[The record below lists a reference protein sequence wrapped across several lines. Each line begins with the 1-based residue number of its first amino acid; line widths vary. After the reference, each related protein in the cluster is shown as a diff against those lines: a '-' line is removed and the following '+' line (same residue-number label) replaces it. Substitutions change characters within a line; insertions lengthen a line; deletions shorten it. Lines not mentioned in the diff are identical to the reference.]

1 MSIKDNGIG
10 MSEAEIIDNLGTI
23 ARSGTKKFLE
33 TLSGDSAK
41 DAQLIGQFGVGF
53 YSAFIVADKVTVL
66 TKRSDAPA
74 VRWESDGEGQ
84 YEIQAA
90 DKTDRGTEVILHLR
104 DEDKEFLEPA
114 RLRQLVRKYS
124 DHLSIPIVLKT
135 GDTEET
141 LNQAKA
147 FWTRPKSE
155 LKDEDY
161 QAFYKHISHDTEDAR
176 VWAHNKVEGNIEY
189 TSLLYLPKRAP
200 FDLFEREQK
209 GGIQLYVKRVFIM
222 DKAAELL
229 PPYLRFMRGLVDSS
243 DLPLNVSRELLQN
256 NRTVEKIKAA
266 LVKRTLDLLEDL
278 AANKPAEY
286 AEFWKTFGTV
296 LKEGII
302 DDPANKIRI
311 AKLLRFNS
319 TAESGDAPNVTLE
332 AYVSRMK
339 ADQKAIYYLTADTL
353 AAARN
358 SPHLEGFRAKGME
371 VLLLTDRIDEWV
383 AGHLHEFEGK
393 TLANV
398 ASAAADVASAI
409 ETPEKA
415 AAETRLQRH
424 AGSRLAKALAG
435 KIAKAQVS
443 ARLTDS
449 PAVLI
454 AGEFGL
460 SLRMGRILK
469 QAGQNNPFA
478 TLPILELNPKHPL
491 AQRLKDTADEAAF
504 ADLAHVLYDQAMLAE
519 GGELDDPAS
528 FRAARE
534 PADRGRAFRA
544 AENYSELS
552 MLTPQWAAN
561 DGAMAAG
568 GTPDVDDAPL
578 LDAYSGAVIG
588 ALERVAPAVTFIEVA
603 GPSRGRAHAAG
614 ARSKP
619 AVRVFSSRPTATCSP
634 TVMWSMAP
642 TRSPCVSMTI
652 RDFTPISWAM
662 TRIRT
667 WRCCASDTRARCRTR
682 SSAILHA

>member
-1 MSIKDNGIG
+1 MTTETEPAAAQKPQIKEFQAETKQVLRLVIHSLYSHKEIFLRELISNASDACEKLRFEAIAKPELLGSDALSITLTPDTDAGTLSIKDNGIG

-66 TKRSDAPA
+66 TKRSDSPG

-135 GDTEET
+135 GETQET

-176 VWAHNKVEGNIEY
+176 IWAHNRVEGNIEY
-189 TSLLYLPKRAP
+189 TSLLYLPKHAP
-200 FDLFEREQK
+200 FDLYDREQK

-278 AANKPAEY
+278 AANKPEEY

-302 DDPANKIRI
+302 DDPANKVRI
-311 AKLLRFNS
+311 AKLLRFHS
-319 TAESGDAPNVTLE
+319 TAESGDAPNVTLD

-393 TLANV
+393 PLASV

-415 AAETRLQRH
+415 AAESAFKDTLDRL
-424 AGSRLAKALAG
+424 GKSLAG
-435 KIAKAQVS
+435 KIASAQVS

-478 TLPILELNPKHPL
+478 ALPILELNPKHPL
-491 AQRLKDTADEAAF
+491 VLRLKDTSDPEAF

-519 GGELDDPAS
+519 GGELEDPAAYL
-528 FRAARE
+528 RRVNKLIVEGLAAQ
-534 PADRGRAFRA
+534 PKII
-544 AENYSELS
+544 LS
-552 MLTPQWAAN
+552 
-561 DGAMAAG
+561 
-568 GTPDVDDAPL
+568 
-578 LDAYSGAVIG
+578 
-588 ALERVAPAVTFIEVA
+588 
-603 GPSRGRAHAAG
+603 
-614 ARSKP
+614 
-619 AVRVFSSRPTATCSP
+619 
-634 TVMWSMAP
+634 
-642 TRSPCVSMTI
+642 
-652 RDFTPISWAM
+652 
-662 TRIRT
+662 
-667 WRCCASDTRARCRTR
+667 
-682 SSAILHA
+682 

>member
-1 MSIKDNGIG
+1 MTTETQAASAPKAQIKEFQAETKQVLRLVIHSLYSHKEIFLRELISNASDACEKLRFEAIAKPELLGSDALSITLTPDSNAGTLSIKDNGIG

-66 TKRSDAPA
+66 TKRGDSPA

-84 YEIQAA
+84 YEIQAD

-104 DEDKEFLEPA
+104 DEDKEFLEAA

-124 DHLSIPIVLKT
+124 DHLSIPILLKT
-135 GDTEET
+135 GDTQET

-161 QAFYKHISHDTEDAR
+161 QAFYKHISHDAEDAR

-189 TSLLYLPKRAP
+189 TSLLYLPKHAP
-200 FDLFEREQK
+200 FDLYEREQK

-278 AANKPAEY
+278 AANKPDEY
-286 AEFWKTFGTV
+286 AEFWKTFGSV

-311 AKLLRFNS
+311 AKLLRFHS
-319 TAESGDAPNVTLE
+319 TAESGDAPSVTLD

-339 ADQKAIYYLTADTL
+339 TDQKAIYYLTADTL

-393 TLANV
+393 SLANV

-415 AAETRLQRH
+415 AAESAFKDTLD
-424 AGSRLAKALAG
+424 RLAAALAG

-491 AQRLKDTADEAAF
+491 VLRLKDTADKESF

-528 FRAARE
+528 FVRRVNKLIVE
-534 PADRGRAFRA
+534 G
-544 AENYSELS
+544 LS
-552 MLTPQWAAN
+552 AQPK
-561 DGAMAAG
+561 
-568 GTPDVDDAPL
+568 
-578 LDAYSGAVIG
+578 I
-588 ALERVAPAVTFIEVA
+588 
-603 GPSRGRAHAAG
+603 
-614 ARSKP
+614 
-619 AVRVFSSRPTATCSP
+619 
-634 TVMWSMAP
+634 
-642 TRSPCVSMTI
+642 
-652 RDFTPISWAM
+652 
-662 TRIRT
+662 
-667 WRCCASDTRARCRTR
+667 
-682 SSAILHA
+682 ILS

>member
-1 MSIKDNGIG
+1 MLRLVIHSLYSHKEIFLRELISNASDACEKLRFEAIAKPELLGGDALSITLTPDTNAGTLSIKDNGIG

-66 TKRSDAPA
+66 TKRGDSPA

-104 DEDKEFLEPA
+104 DEDKEFLEAA

-124 DHLSIPIVLKT
+124 DHLSIPILLKT

-161 QAFYKHISHDTEDAR
+161 QAFYKHIAHDSEDAR

-189 TSLLYLPKRAP
+189 TSLLYLPKHAP
-200 FDLFEREQK
+200 FDLYDRDQK

-278 AANKPAEY
+278 AANKPEEY
-286 AEFWKTFGTV
+286 AEFWKTFGAV

-311 AKLLRFNS
+311 AKLLRFHS
-319 TAESGDAPNVTLE
+319 TTESGDAPNVTLE

-339 ADQKAIYYLTADTL
+339 PDQKAIYYLTADSL

-358 SPHLEGFRAKGME
+358 SPHLEGFRAQGME

-393 TLANV
+393 SLANV

-415 AAETRLQRH
+415 AAESAFKDTLD
-424 AGSRLAKALAG
+424 RLAKALAG

-491 AQRLKDTADEAAF
+491 VERLKDTADGGAF

-528 FRAARE
+528 FRAARKQ
-534 PADRGRAFRA
+534 AHRGRACRA
-544 AENYSELS
+544 AENNFELRHAD
-552 MLTPQWAAN
+552 AAM
-561 DGAMAAG
+561 GC
-568 GTPDVDDAPL
+568 
-578 LDAYSGAVIG
+578 
-588 ALERVAPAVTFIEVA
+588 
-603 GPSRGRAHAAG
+603 
-614 ARSKP
+614 K
-619 AVRVFSSRPTATCSP
+619 
-634 TVMWSMAP
+634 
-642 TRSPCVSMTI
+642 
-652 RDFTPISWAM
+652 
-662 TRIRT
+662 
-667 WRCCASDTRARCRTR
+667 
-682 SSAILHA
+682 

>member
-1 MSIKDNGIG
+1 MTTETEPASAPKAQIKEFQAETKQVLRLVIHSLYSHKEIFLRELISNASDACEKLRFEAIAKPELLGSDSLSITLTPDTNAVTLSIKDNGIG

-66 TKRSDAPA
+66 TKRSDSPA

-104 DEDKEFLEPA
+104 DEDKEFLEAA

-161 QAFYKHISHDTEDAR
+161 QAFYKHISHDSEDAR
-176 VWAHNKVEGNIEY
+176 VWSHNKVEGNIEY
-189 TSLLYLPKRAP
+189 TSLLYLPKHAP
-200 FDLFEREQK
+200 FDLYDREQK

-278 AANKPAEY
+278 AANKPPEY
-286 AEFWKTFGTV
+286 ADFWKTFGAV

-311 AKLLRFNS
+311 AKLLRFQS
-319 TAESGDAPNVTLE
+319 TAESGDAPNVTLD
-332 AYVSRMK
+332 AYVLRMK
-339 ADQKAIYYLTADTL
+339 PDQKAIYYLTADTL

-383 AGHLHEFEGK
+383 AGHLHEFEDK
-393 TLANV
+393 PLANV

-415 AAETRLQRH
+415 AAESAFKDTLD
-424 AGSRLAKALAG
+424 RLAKALAG
-435 KIAKAQVS
+435 KITNAQVS

-491 AQRLKDTADEAAF
+491 ALRLKDTADEQAF

-528 FRAARE
+528 FVRRVNKLIVE
-534 PADRGRAFRA
+534 G
-544 AENYSELS
+544 LS
-552 MLTPQWAAN
+552 AQPK
-561 DGAMAAG
+561 
-568 GTPDVDDAPL
+568 
-578 LDAYSGAVIG
+578 I
-588 ALERVAPAVTFIEVA
+588 
-603 GPSRGRAHAAG
+603 
-614 ARSKP
+614 
-619 AVRVFSSRPTATCSP
+619 
-634 TVMWSMAP
+634 
-642 TRSPCVSMTI
+642 
-652 RDFTPISWAM
+652 
-662 TRIRT
+662 
-667 WRCCASDTRARCRTR
+667 
-682 SSAILHA
+682 ILS

>member
-1 MSIKDNGIG
+1 MTLETEAKIKEFQAETKQVLRLVIHSLYSHKEIFLRELISNASDACEKLRFEALAKPELLGTDSLSIALTPDSAARTLSVKDNGIG
-10 MSEAEIIDNLGTI
+10 MSEEEVIDNLGTI

-33 TLSGDSAK
+33 TLSGDAAK

-66 TKRSDAPA
+66 SKRADAPA

-84 YEIQAA
+84 YQIQAS
-90 DKTDRGTEVILHLR
+90 DKADRGTEVILHLR
-104 DEDKEFLEPA
+104 EEDKEFLEA
-114 RLRQLVRKYS
+114 GRLRQLVRKYS
-124 DHLSIPIVLKT
+124 DHLSIPIVLK
-135 GDTEET
+135 GGEKDET

-147 FWTRPKSE
+147 FWTRPKSD

-161 QAFYKHISHDTEDAR
+161 QAFYQHITHDSEGAR

-209 GGIQLYVKRVFIM
+209 GGVQLYVKRVFIL

-229 PPYLRFMRGLVDSS
+229 PPYLRFMRGLVDSA

-266 LVKRTLDLLEDL
+266 LVKRSLDLLEEL
-278 AANKPAEY
+278 AANKPEEY
-286 AEFWKTFGTV
+286 AEFWRTFGAV

-302 DDPANKIRI
+302 EDPGQKTRI
-311 AKLLRFNS
+311 AKLLRFHS
-319 TAESGDAPNVTLE
+319 TAAAGDAPEATLE
-332 AYVSRMK
+332 AYISRMK
-339 ADQKAIYYLTADTL
+339 PDQKAIYYLTADSL

-358 SPHLEGFRAKGME
+358 SPHLEGFRAKGLE

-393 TLANV
+393 TLANA

-415 AAETRLQRH
+415 AAESAFKNTLERL
-424 AGSRLAKALAG
+424 GKSLSG
-435 KIAKAQVS
+435 KIASAQLS

-449 PAVLI
+449 PAVLV
-454 AGEFGL
+454 AGEFGV

-469 QAGQNNPFA
+469 QAGHNNPFA

-491 AQRLKDTADEAAF
+491 ALRLKDTLDEAAF

-519 GGELDDPAS
+519 GGELDDPAI
-528 FRAARE
+528 FVRRVNRLIVE
-534 PADRGRAFRA
+534 G
-544 AENYSELS
+544 LS
-552 MLTPQWAAN
+552 AQPK
-561 DGAMAAG
+561 
-568 GTPDVDDAPL
+568 
-578 LDAYSGAVIG
+578 I
-588 ALERVAPAVTFIEVA
+588 
-603 GPSRGRAHAAG
+603 
-614 ARSKP
+614 
-619 AVRVFSSRPTATCSP
+619 
-634 TVMWSMAP
+634 
-642 TRSPCVSMTI
+642 
-652 RDFTPISWAM
+652 
-662 TRIRT
+662 
-667 WRCCASDTRARCRTR
+667 
-682 SSAILHA
+682 ILS

>member
-1 MSIKDNGIG
+1 MTTETQPQVREFQSETKQVLRLVIHSLYSHKEIFLRELVSNASDACEKLRFEAIANPAMLGADTLSITLIPNTDAGTLTIKDNGIG
-10 MSEAEIIDNLGTI
+10 MSEAEVIDNLGTI

-66 TKRSDAPA
+66 TKRTDSEA

-84 YEIQAA
+84 YEIQPGE
-90 DKTDRGTEVILHLR
+90 KTDRGTEVTLHLR
-104 DEDKEFLEPA
+104 AEDKEFLEA
-114 RLRQLVRKYS
+114 SRLRQLVRKYS

-155 LKDEDY
+155 LSDVDY
-161 QAFYKHISHDTEDAR
+161 QAFYKHLTHDSDDAR
-176 VWAHNKVEGNIEY
+176 LWAHNKVEGNIEY

-200 FDLFEREQK
+200 YDLFEREQK
-209 GGIQLYVKRVFIM
+209 SGVQLYVKRVFIM

-229 PPYLRFMRGLVDSS
+229 PPYLRFMRGLVDTA

-256 NRTVEKIKAA
+256 NRTVEKIKSA
-266 LVKRTLDLLEDL
+266 LVKRSLDMLEDL
-278 AANKPAEY
+278 ASNKPEEY
-286 AEFWKTFGTV
+286 AEFWKTFGVV

-302 DDPANKIRI
+302 DDAANKTRI

-319 TAESGDAPNVTLE
+319 TASTGDVQDTTLE

-393 TLANV
+393 NLANV

-415 AAETRLQRH
+415 EAESTFKDTLERL
-424 AGSRLAKALAG
+424 G
-435 KIAKAQVS
+435 KNLVGKVASAQVS
-443 ARLTDS
+443 SRLTDS
-449 PAVLI
+449 PAVLV
-454 AGEFGL
+454 AGEFGM
-460 SLRMGRILK
+460 SLRMNRILK
-469 QAGQNNPFA
+469 QAGQSNPFA
-478 TLPILELNPKHPL
+478 TLPILEVNPKHPL
-491 AQRLKDTADEAAF
+491 IERLKDTTDDAAF
-504 ADLAHVLYDQAMLAE
+504 ADLAFVLYDQAMLAE
-519 GGELDDPAS
+519 GGELDDPAT
-528 FRAARE
+528 FVKRVNRLIVE
-534 PADRGRAFRA
+534 G
-544 AENYSELS
+544 LS
-552 MLTPQWAAN
+552 
-561 DGAMAAG
+561 
-568 GTPDVDDAPL
+568 
-578 LDAYSGAVIG
+578 S
-588 ALERVAPAVTFIEVA
+588 
-603 GPSRGRAHAAG
+603 PS
-614 ARSKP
+614 K
-619 AVRVFSSRPTATCSP
+619 
-634 TVMWSMAP
+634 
-642 TRSPCVSMTI
+642 I
-652 RDFTPISWAM
+652 
-662 TRIRT
+662 
-667 WRCCASDTRARCRTR
+667 
-682 SSAILHA
+682 ILG

>member
-1 MSIKDNGIG
+1 MTTETEPAAAQKPQIKEFQAETKQVLRLVIHSLYSHKEIFLRELISNASDACEKLRFEAIAKPELLGSDALSITLTPDTDAGTLSIKDNGIG
-10 MSEAEIIDNLGTI
+10 MSEAEVIDNLGTI

-66 TKRSDAPA
+66 TKRSDSPG

-124 DHLSIPIVLKT
+124 DHLSIPIVLTT
-135 GDTEET
+135 GETQET

-176 VWAHNKVEGNIEY
+176 IWAHNRVEGNIEY
-189 TSLLYLPKRAP
+189 TSLLYLPKHAP
-200 FDLFEREQK
+200 FDLYDREQK

-278 AANKPAEY
+278 AANKPEEY

-302 DDPANKIRI
+302 DDPANKVRI
-311 AKLLRFNS
+311 AKLLRFHS
-319 TAESGDAPNVTLE
+319 TAESGDAPNVTLD

-393 TLANV
+393 PLASV

-415 AAETRLQRH
+415 AAESAFKDTLDRL
-424 AGSRLAKALAG
+424 GKSLAG
-435 KIAKAQVS
+435 KIASAQVS

-478 TLPILELNPKHPL
+478 ALPILELNPKHPL
-491 AQRLKDTADEAAF
+491 VLRLKDTSDQEAF

-519 GGELDDPAS
+519 GGELEDPAAYL
-528 FRAARE
+528 RRVNKLIVEGLAAQ
-534 PADRGRAFRA
+534 PKII
-544 AENYSELS
+544 LS
-552 MLTPQWAAN
+552 
-561 DGAMAAG
+561 
-568 GTPDVDDAPL
+568 
-578 LDAYSGAVIG
+578 
-588 ALERVAPAVTFIEVA
+588 
-603 GPSRGRAHAAG
+603 
-614 ARSKP
+614 
-619 AVRVFSSRPTATCSP
+619 
-634 TVMWSMAP
+634 
-642 TRSPCVSMTI
+642 
-652 RDFTPISWAM
+652 
-662 TRIRT
+662 
-667 WRCCASDTRARCRTR
+667 
-682 SSAILHA
+682 

>member
-1 MSIKDNGIG
+1 MTPEIKEFQAETKQVLRLVIHSLYSHKEIFLRELVSNASDACEKLRFEAIAKPELLGGDSLSITLTPDSAAGTLSIKDNGIG
-10 MSEAEIIDNLGTI
+10 MSQEEVIDNLGTI

-66 TKRSDAPA
+66 TKRGDETPG

-84 YEIQAA
+84 YQIEAS
-90 DKTDRGTEVILHLR
+90 DKADRGTEVILHLR
-104 DEDKEFLEPA
+104 EEDKEFLEPA
-114 RLRQLVRKYS
+114 RLRTLVRKYS
-124 DHLSIPIVLKT
+124 DHLSTPIVLNADGK
-135 GDTEET
+135 EET
-141 LNQAKA
+141 VNQAKA

-161 QAFYKHISHDTEDAR
+161 QAFYKHVSHDSEDAR
-176 VWAHNKVEGNIEY
+176 MWAHNKVEGNIEY

-200 FDLFEREQK
+200 FDLFERDQK

-256 NRTVEKIKAA
+256 NRTVEKIKSA
-266 LVKRTLDLLEDL
+266 LVKRSLDMLEDL

-286 AEFWKTFGTV
+286 AEFWQTFGGV

-302 DDPANKIRI
+302 EDSANRTRI

-319 TAESGDAPNVTLE
+319 TAESADAPGAAAPGAAAPGVTLE

-339 ADQKAIYYLTADTL
+339 ADQKAIYYLTADSL

-358 SPHLEGFRAKGME
+358 SPHLEGFRSAGLE

-383 AGHLHEFEGK
+383 AAHLHEFEGK

-398 ASAAADVASAI
+398 ASSAADVASAI
-409 ETPEKA
+409 ATPDKA
-415 AAETRLQRH
+415 AAEATFKDTLDRL
-424 AGSRLAKALAG
+424 GKSLLG
-435 KIAKAQVS
+435 KIASAQVS

-449 PAVLI
+449 PAVLV
-454 AGEFGL
+454 AGEFGM

-469 QAGQNNPFA
+469 QAGQSNPFA
-478 TLPILELNPKHPL
+478 TLPTLEVNPKHPL
-491 AQRLKDTADEAAF
+491 IERLKDTADETAF

-519 GGELDDPAS
+519 GGELDDPAI
-528 FRAARE
+528 FVRRVNRLLVE
-534 PADRGRAFRA
+534 G
-544 AENYSELS
+544 LS
-552 MLTPQWAAN
+552 AQPK
-561 DGAMAAG
+561 
-568 GTPDVDDAPL
+568 
-578 LDAYSGAVIG
+578 I
-588 ALERVAPAVTFIEVA
+588 
-603 GPSRGRAHAAG
+603 
-614 ARSKP
+614 
-619 AVRVFSSRPTATCSP
+619 
-634 TVMWSMAP
+634 
-642 TRSPCVSMTI
+642 
-652 RDFTPISWAM
+652 
-662 TRIRT
+662 
-667 WRCCASDTRARCRTR
+667 
-682 SSAILHA
+682 ILS